1 MSTFYDPNRQN
12 PTYRNGSEHIES
24 RLAKLEVHCWHE
36 SQAREAAE
44 QRARSDLTWTIRQIE
59 AVRKEIEEMQA
70 DRMALMMRVGA
81 WLITSLVGALGLF
94 VYDILKAGLAAG

>member
-36 SQAREAAE
+36 SQAREAAD
-44 QRARSDLTWTIRQIE
+44 QRARSDLTWMIRQIE
-59 AVRKEIEEMQA
+59 LVRKEIEEMQA
-70 DRMALMMRVGA
+70 DRMALIMRVAA
-81 WLITSLVGALGLF
+81 WLITSLMAALAVF
-94 VYDILKAGLAAG
+94 VYAGLR